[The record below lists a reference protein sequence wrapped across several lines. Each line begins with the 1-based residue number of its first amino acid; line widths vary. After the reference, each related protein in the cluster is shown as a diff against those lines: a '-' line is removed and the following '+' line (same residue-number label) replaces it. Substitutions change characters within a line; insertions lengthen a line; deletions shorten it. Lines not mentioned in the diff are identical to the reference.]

1 MGRPARHGI
10 PLNHRDRLRQDFS
23 RAPTLRQIHPG
34 LAEVRIELEFS
45 GTVQTPPSAQ
55 SFSYFPAA
63 RGFFRFACPCHGC
76 AGEFDL
82 STHVA
87 ELARG
92 KGTGTR
98 TKSVEI
104 PCPGDRPAEANA
116 RTACPISARVRLSAV
131 PVSRE
136 KSS

>member
-23 RAPTLRQIHPG
+23 RAATLREIHPG
-34 LAEVRIELEFS
+34 LAEVRIELEFR
-45 GTVQTPPSAQ
+45 GLPQAPPSAQ
-55 SFSYFPAA
+55 THSYFPPA

-76 AGEFDL
+76 GGEFDL

-92 KGTGTR
+92 KGAGTR
-98 TKSVEI
+98 TRSVEVS
-104 PCPGDRPAEANA
+104 CSGDRPAEANA
-116 RTACPISARVRLSAV
+116 RTACPISARIRVSAV
-131 PVSRE
+131 PVTRE
-136 KSS
+136 KST